1 MAIRFFFEFENQV
14 VQLPV
19 NPEEI
24 TLSSSGS
31 NKTEEI
37 VKLGEIN
44 LLREK
49 KLEVCTIKGFLPIN
63 ANAPYI
69 VTRGQFQR
77 PQFYLDFFEKIRASK
92 TPCRFIISDTDVNM
106 LASIEDLEYGLKA
119 GDPDTHY
126 TMTIKEFRP
135 FSAKTVVIKLP
146 TAPTDPP
153 KIEKPAPERPKTGF
167 SIGDNVIANGKYWY
181 SSYGDSPFGTF
192 SNFTGKISHIVA
204 DKSRKYRYHITTP
217 NGGYRG
223 WVAENQIKHK

>member
-24 TLSSSGS
+24 MLSSSGS

-49 KLEVCTIKGFLPIN
+49 KLEVCTIEGFLPIN

-77 PQFYLDFFEKIRASK
+77 PQFYLDFFEKIRAST
-92 TPCRFIISDTDVNM
+92 TPCRVIISDTDVN
-106 LASIEDLEYGLKA
+106 K
-119 GDPDTHY
+119 
-126 TMTIKEFRP
+126 
-135 FSAKTVVIKLP
+135 
-146 TAPTDPP
+146 
-153 KIEKPAPERPKTGF
+153 
-167 SIGDNVIANGKYWY
+167 
-181 SSYGDSPFGTF
+181 
-192 SNFTGKISHIVA
+192 
-204 DKSRKYRYHITTP
+204 
-217 NGGYRG
+217 
-223 WVAENQIKHK
+223 